1 MEGKMSR
8 QSAAMAVT
16 NRGAFLAELDP
27 FRASREEAALAQF
40 RDQDGWGPKRPRKK
54 AGDVW
59 IIVGTLLGIVAGA
72 IGGYQIS
79 PFVAI
84 LGIIAGGVIGALAGS
99 GVTGIARRRRKAR
112 LLRDRPGAGRGV
124 K

>member
-1 MEGKMSR
+1 MPSSPSWTHSGHHGK
-8 QSAAMAVT
+8 T
-16 NRGAFLAELDP
+16 
-27 FRASREEAALAQF
+27 ALAQF

-84 LGIIAGGVIGALAGS
+84 LGIIAGGVIG
-99 GVTGIARRRRKAR
+99 
-112 LLRDRPGAGRGV
+112 GAGRFRRHLASPGGAEKPDFCGTGRGPGGV
-124 K
+124 